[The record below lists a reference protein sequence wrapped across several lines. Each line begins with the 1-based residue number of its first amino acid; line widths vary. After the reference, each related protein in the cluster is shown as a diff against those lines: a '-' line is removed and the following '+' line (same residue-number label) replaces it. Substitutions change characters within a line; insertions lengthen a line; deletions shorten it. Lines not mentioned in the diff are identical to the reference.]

1 MIGTIIGSL
10 LGSVLPFEAKGIDFA
25 MTALFLVLMIEQWM
39 EKKNRP
45 FVVIGIGC
53 ALVCRLI
60 FGADNFILP
69 TMIVM
74 MIILVTGKKRLYE
87 KEKKVCQ

>member
-45 FVVIGIGC
+45 FVVIGIG
-53 ALVCRLI
+53 
-60 FGADNFILP
+60 
-69 TMIVM
+69 
-74 MIILVTGKKRLYE
+74 
-87 KEKKVCQ
+87 